1 MKKRIFITG
10 ATGLIGKSL
19 TEKLCKE
26 GAYVKMLTG
35 NIQIAKQE
43 FKNYYTIEFY
53 DRDKNNDPI
62 LVSKLIDESD
72 VVINLA
78 GASIG
83 GKRWTAEYKDL
94 LYSSRIKT
102 TKMLVDSIRL
112 CKNKPACL
120 INISGVGVY
129 GSQNNEIL
137 DESSPAGDD
146 FLSELC
152 KDWESEAL
160 KAEMYNVRTVIM
172 RTGIVLSKDALSLEK
187 LLTSNKFF
195 ISSYQGSGKQWISW
209 IHISDLINLFGL
221 VIENESVSG
230 YLNATSPEPVTN
242 KDFSKALSGFRKTII
257 TLPVPGFILKLI
269 AGEFAEYLLT
279 GQRVVPAKALKEGF
293 RFEFPELKS
302 ALGDILN

>member
-230 YLNATSPEPVTN
+230 YLNATSPESVTN